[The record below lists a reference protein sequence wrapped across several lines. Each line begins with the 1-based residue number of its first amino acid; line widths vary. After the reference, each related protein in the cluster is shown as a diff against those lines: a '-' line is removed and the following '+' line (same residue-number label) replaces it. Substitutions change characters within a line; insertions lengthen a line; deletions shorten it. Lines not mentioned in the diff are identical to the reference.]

1 MTEPLPIDEFE
12 FRPQITVAYRLAFR
26 TAVLGFILLF
36 STFSILIPWQ
46 IQTLKERAVR
56 QAQSLANVIASLY
69 QAVERNEDV
78 DEVSRLILK
87 VAHMP
92 SVAFISLIDQNGK
105 VIHSTDFHQ
114 INHVYS
120 KESRKSEGNNFLYV
134 TQAIPDPKLD
144 VSTVLVVIDLSSVYA
159 DHQRFY
165 LELGIGFILAI
176 ILLSLIM
183 AWITRSIVGYR
194 LARLAKA
201 MGNAEKGSFLVRA
214 QVDKLDEV
222 GAVTLAFNKLLAAIT
237 NLQVKEIE
245 REQDLKSAHEQLSI
259 KAQLEK
265 AADELHASNE
275 SLKRR
280 VKAQELLMDAAHHLG
295 GVLNKD
301 ALVSRLVVLIRDKLG
316 WPDFAIFLK
325 EPNEDQL
332 RLVIASGLPNIDII
346 KELSF
351 DFGEGITGLVA
362 EKATP
367 IAIGDLAKEPRMKL
381 WSKLENLEQ
390 LPDFLKHGSM
400 LSVPMSYQGHVVG
413 VMDFFYPK
421 LNAFDDEDVTLLHA
435 LGALLATSIV
445 NADLYEAT
453 LELATSDSL
462 TGVLNRRAMER
473 VIENEVARAQ
483 RFSTPLSLL
492 LVDVDHFKNYNDQM
506 GHLMGDVALKEIAS
520 CLQRSVRKVDSVARF
535 GGEEFCVILPQTG
548 EQSAMDVAEKLCA
561 AIRKLDLPGAYMQPL
576 KKISVSIGIAVYPD
590 HMPPILEQ
598 TPTIELI
605 HVADEALYAA
615 KRKGRD
621 RVVRFEDINTRPA
634 S

>member
-1 MTEPLPIDEFE
+1 MTEPLPLTEFE
-12 FRPQITVAYRLAFR
+12 FRPQITVARRLAFR
-26 TAVLGFILLF
+26 TAVLGFILLLA
-36 STFSILIPWQ
+36 TFSILIPWQ
-46 IQTLKERAVR
+46 IRTVKAGAVR
-56 QAQSLANVIASLY
+56 QAQSLAKVIASLY

-92 SVAFISLIDQNGK
+92 SVAFVSLIDENGK

-114 INHVYS
+114 INHVYP
-120 KESRKSEGNNFLYV
+120 KASRKSEVDNFLYV

-144 VSTVLVVIDLSSVYA
+144 VSAVLVVMDLSSIYA
-159 DHQRFY
+159 DYIRFY
-165 LELGIGFILAI
+165 VELACGFILAI
-176 ILLSLIM
+176 ILLALIM
-183 AWITRSIVGYR
+183 AWITRSIVGSR
-194 LARLAKA
+194 LARLARA

-214 QVDKLDEV
+214 QVDKMDEV
-222 GAVTLAFNKLLAAIT
+222 GAVTVAFNKLLAAIT

-245 REQDLKSAHEQLSI
+245 REQDLKSAQKQLSI

-265 AADELHASNE
+265 VADELQASNK

-295 GVLNKD
+295 GILNKE

-316 WPDFAIFLK
+316 WPDFAVFLK
-325 EPNEDQL
+325 EPDQDQL

-351 DFGEGITGLVA
+351 RFGEGITGLVA

-367 IAIGDLAKEPRMKL
+367 IAIGDLAKEPRIKL
-381 WSKLENLEQ
+381 WSKFDNLDN

-400 LSVPMSYQGHVVG
+400 LSVPMSYQGRVVG

-421 LNAFDDEDVTLLHA
+421 LNAFDEEDVTLLHA

-520 CLQRSVRKVDSVARF
+520 CLQKSVRKVDSVARF
-535 GGEEFCVILPQTG
+535 GGEEFCVILPQTS
-548 EQSAMDVAEKLCA
+548 EQAAMEVAEKLCVA
-561 AIRKLDLPGAYMQPL
+561 VRKLDIPGASMQPL
-576 KKISVSIGIAVYPD
+576 KKISVSIGVAVYPD

-598 TPTIELI
+598 PPTIELI
-605 HVADEALYAA
+605 HAADEALYAA

-621 RVVRFEDINTRPA
+621 RVVRFEEIN